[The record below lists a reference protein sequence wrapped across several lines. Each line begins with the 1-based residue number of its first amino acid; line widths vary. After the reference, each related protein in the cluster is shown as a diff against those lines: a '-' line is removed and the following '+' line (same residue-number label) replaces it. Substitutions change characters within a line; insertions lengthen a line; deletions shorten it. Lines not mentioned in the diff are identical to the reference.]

1 MSFTKFFA
9 LSMFSMLVWAAD
21 NAPRVKMVTIK
32 DVSPVSGEQMFH
44 EYCAVCHG
52 ADARGHG
59 PAAAAMK
66 VAPTD
71 LPALSQNNRGK
82 YPGMRVF
89 SVIHG
94 DSNYPAHGSND
105 MPVWGPLFRS
115 MGSNMEVTER
125 ITNLCSYIETLQNK

>member
-1 MSFTKFFA
+1 MV
-9 LSMFSMLVWAAD
+9 SMLAWAAD
-21 NAPRVKMVTIK
+21 NAPRIKMVTIK
-32 DVSPVSGEQMFH
+32 NVSPVSGEQMFH

-66 VAPTD
+66 VPPTD
-71 LPALSQNNRGK
+71 LTMLSQNNDGK
-82 YPGMRVF
+82 YPGMHVF

-94 DSNYPAHGSND
+94 EANYPAHGSND

-115 MGSNMEVTER
+115 ISGNMQVTER
-125 ITNLCSYIETLQNK
+125 ITNLCTYIETLQHK